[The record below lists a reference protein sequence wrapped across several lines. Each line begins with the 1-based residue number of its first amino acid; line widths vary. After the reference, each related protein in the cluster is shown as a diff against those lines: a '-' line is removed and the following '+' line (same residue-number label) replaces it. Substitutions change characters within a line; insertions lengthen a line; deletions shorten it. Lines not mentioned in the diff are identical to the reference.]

1 MEYNI
6 QIKKR
11 FKYLRI
17 YKISKRINDNTNIV
31 SRAMQS
37 LVDKYILK
45 KTEE

>member
-1 MEYNI
+1 M
-6 QIKKR
+6 IKKR

-17 YKISKRINDNTNIV
+17 YKILKRLNDNSNIV
-31 SRAMQS
+31 SRVMQS